1 MIQIRA
7 LTEALSSRQV
17 EDLSALLID
26 AVEGGASLGF
36 LKPLEIER
44 AQAYWKKVAQAVE
57 AGDKALLVA
66 EIEGAIL
73 GTVQVVLDMPQN
85 QPHRGEISKMIVH
98 TRVRQLGL
106 GMRLLEAA
114 EDRAR
119 LAGKSLLVLDTQTG
133 SAAEHL
139 YRKAGYSPLPPL
151 PDYAL
156 TPDGELAPTTI
167 FWKRI

>member
-1 MIQIRA
+1 MQIRA
-7 LTEALSSRQV
+7 VTEALDPRQL

-36 LKPLEIER
+36 LMPMDPER
-44 AQAYWKKVAQAVE
+44 AQAYWEGVSKAVQ

-98 TRVRQLGL
+98 TEIRQLGL
-106 GMRLLEAA
+106 GMRLLLAA
-114 EDRAR
+114 EERAR
-119 LAGKSLLVLDTQTG
+119 IAGKSLLVLDTQTG

-139 YRKAGYSPLPPL
+139 YQKAGYTPLPPL

-156 TPDGELAPTTI
+156 TPDGLLAPTTI

>member
-1 MIQIRA
+1 MQIR
-7 LTEALSSRQV
+7 TLSKAPDPRQL
-17 EDLSALLID
+17 EDLCALLID
-26 AVEGGASLGF
+26 AVEGGGSLGF
-36 LKPLEIER
+36 LKPMEPER
-44 AQAYWKKVAQAVE
+44 ARAYWETVARAVQ

-73 GTVQVVLDMPQN
+73 GTVQVVLEMPQN

-98 TRVRQLGL
+98 TKVRQLGL
-106 GMRLLEAA
+106 GMRLLVAA
-114 EDRAR
+114 EERAHI
-119 LAGKSLLVLDTQTG
+119 AGKSLLVLDTQTG

-139 YRKAGYSPLPPL
+139 YRKAGYCPLPPL

-156 TPDGELAPTTI
+156 TPDGMLAPTTI

>member
-1 MIQIRA
+1 MQIRA
-7 LTEALSSRQV
+7 LTEAIDPRQL
-17 EDLSALLID
+17 EDLCALLID

-36 LKPLEIER
+36 LKPMDLER
-44 AQAYWKKVAQAVE
+44 AQTYWESVSKAVL
-57 AGDKALLVA
+57 AGEKALLVA

-98 TRVRQLGL
+98 TKVRQLGL
-106 GMRLLEAA
+106 GMRLLGASE
-114 EDRAR
+114 ERAQ

-156 TPDGELAPTTI
+156 TPDGVLAPTTI

>member
-1 MIQIRA
+1 MHIRA
-7 LTEALSSRQV
+7 LTDALNPRQM

-36 LKPLEIER
+36 LTPMDPER
-44 AQAYWKKVAQAVE
+44 AQTYWEGVSKAVQ

-98 TRVRQLGL
+98 TKVRQLGL
-106 GMRLLEAA
+106 GMRLLVAA
-114 EDRAR
+114 EERAR
-119 LAGKSLLVLDTQTG
+119 IAGKSLLVLDTQTG

-139 YRKAGYSPLPPL
+139 YQKAGYTPLPPL

-156 TPDGELAPTTI
+156 TPGGLLAPTTI

>member
-1 MIQIRA
+1 MQIRT
-7 LTEALSSRQV
+7 LTETLNPRQL

-36 LKPLEIER
+36 LTPMDPER
-44 AQAYWKKVAQAVE
+44 AQTYWEGVSKAVQ

-85 QPHRGEISKMIVH
+85 QPHRSEISKMIVH
-98 TRVRQLGL
+98 TKVRQLGL
-106 GMRLLEAA
+106 GMRLLVAA
-114 EDRAR
+114 EERAR
-119 LAGKSLLVLDTQTG
+119 IAGKSLLVLDTQTG

-139 YRKAGYSPLPPL
+139 YQKAGYTPLPPL

-156 TPDGELAPTTI
+156 TPDGLLAPTTI

>member
-1 MIQIRA
+1 MQIRA
-7 LTEALSSRQV
+7 VTEALDPRQL

-36 LKPLEIER
+36 LTPMDPER
-44 AQAYWKKVAQAVE
+44 AQTYWEGVSKAVQ

-98 TRVRQLGL
+98 TKVRQLGL
-106 GMRLLEAA
+106 GMRLLLAA
-114 EDRAR
+114 EERAR
-119 LAGKSLLVLDTQTG
+119 IAGKSLLVLDTQTG

-139 YRKAGYSPLPPL
+139 YQKAAYTPLPPL

-156 TPDGELAPTTI
+156 TPDGVLAPTTI

>member
-1 MIQIRA
+1 MQIRA
-7 LTEALSSRQV
+7 LTEALDPRQL
-17 EDLSALLID
+17 EDLCALLID

-36 LKPLEIER
+36 LKPLDYER
-44 AQAYWKKVAQAVE
+44 ARAYWENVARAIQ

-73 GTVQVVLDMPQN
+73 GTVQIVLDMPQN

-98 TRVRQLGL
+98 TKVRQLGL
-106 GMRLLEAA
+106 GARLLDEA
-114 EDRAR
+114 ENRAR
-119 LAGKSLLVLDTQTG
+119 LAGKSLLVLDTHTG

-139 YRKAGYSPLPPL
+139 YRKAGYTPLPPL

-156 TPDGELAPTTI
+156 TPDGVLAPTTI
-167 FWKRI
+167 YWKRI

>member
-1 MIQIRA
+1 MHIRA
-7 LTEALSSRQV
+7 LTEAPDPRQLD
-17 EDLSALLID
+17 DLCALLID

-36 LKPLEIER
+36 LKPLDLER
-44 AQAYWKKVAQAVE
+44 ARTYWESVSRAVQ

-66 EIEGAIL
+66 EIDGAIL

-98 TRVRQLGL
+98 RRVRQLGL
-106 GMRLLEAA
+106 GTRLLDAA
-114 EDRAR
+114 EERAS

-133 SAAEHL
+133 SAAERL
-139 YRKAGYSPLPPL
+139 YTKAGYMPLPPL

-156 TPDGELAPTTI
+156 TPDGVLAATTI

>member
-1 MIQIRA
+1 MQIRT
-7 LTEALSSRQV
+7 LTEALNPRQL
-17 EDLSALLID
+17 EDLCALLID

-36 LKPLEIER
+36 LKPMVPER
-44 AQAYWKKVAQAVE
+44 ARTYWEDVARAVQ

-73 GTVQVVLDMPQN
+73 GTVQVVLEMPQN

-98 TRVRQLGL
+98 TKVRQLGL
-106 GMRLLEAA
+106 GMRLLVAA
-114 EDRAR
+114 EERAHI
-119 LAGKSLLVLDTQTG
+119 AGKSLLVLDTQTG

-156 TPDGELAPTTI
+156 TPDGVLAPTTI

>member
-1 MIQIRA
+1 MQIR
-7 LTEALSSRQV
+7 TLSKAPDPRQL
-17 EDLSALLID
+17 EDLCALLID

-36 LKPLEIER
+36 LKPMEPER
-44 AQAYWKKVAQAVE
+44 ARAYWETAARAVQ

-73 GTVQVVLDMPQN
+73 GTVQVVLEMPQN

-98 TRVRQLGL
+98 TQVRQLGL
-106 GMRLLEAA
+106 GMRLLVAA
-114 EDRAR
+114 EERAHI
-119 LAGKSLLVLDTQTG
+119 AGKSLLVLDTQTG

-139 YRKAGYSPLPPL
+139 YRKAGYTPLPPL

-156 TPDGELAPTTI
+156 TPDGVLAPTTI

>member
-1 MIQIRA
+1 MQIRA
-7 LTEALSSRQV
+7 VTEAPDPHQL
-17 EDLSALLID
+17 EDLCALLID

-36 LKPLEIER
+36 LKPLDEAR
-44 AQAYWKKVAQAVE
+44 ARTYWEGVSKAVQ

-66 EIEGAIL
+66 EIGGAIL

-114 EDRAR
+114 EERAR
-119 LAGKSLLVLDTQTG
+119 FAGKSLMMLDTQTG

-139 YRKAGYSPLPPL
+139 YKKAGYSPLPPL

>member
-1 MIQIRA
+1 MQIRA
-7 LTEALSSRQV
+7 VTEAPDPHQL
-17 EDLSALLID
+17 EDLCALLID

-36 LKPLEIER
+36 LKPLDEAR
-44 AQAYWKKVAQAVE
+44 ARTYWEGVSKAVQ

-66 EIEGAIL
+66 EIGGAIL

-85 QPHRGEISKMIVH
+85 QPHRSEISKMIVH

-114 EDRAR
+114 EERAR
-119 LAGKSLLVLDTQTG
+119 FAGKSLMMLDTQTG

-139 YRKAGYSPLPPL
+139 YKKAGYSPLPPL

>member
-1 MIQIRA
+1 MIQVRA
-7 LTEALSSRQV
+7 LTEALSPRQA

-44 AQAYWKKVAQAVE
+44 AQAYWEKVAHAVE

-98 TRVRQLGL
+98 TKVRQLGL

-156 TPDGELAPTTI
+156 TPDGDLAPTTI

>member
-1 MIQIRA
+1 VIQIRA
-7 LTEALSSRQV
+7 LTEALSPRLA

-36 LKPLEIER
+36 LKPLDLER
-44 AQAYWKKVAQAVE
+44 AQVYWESVARAVK

-66 EIEGAIL
+66 EIEGAIV

-98 TRVRQLGL
+98 TKVRQLGL

-114 EDRAR
+114 EERAR
-119 LAGKSLLVLDTQTG
+119 FAGKSLMVLDTQTG

-139 YRKAGYSPLPPL
+139 YKKAGYSPLPPL

>member
-1 MIQIRA
+1 MQIRA
-7 LTEALSSRQV
+7 VTEAPDPHQLA
-17 EDLSALLID
+17 DLCALLID

-36 LKPLEIER
+36 LKPLDEAR
-44 AQAYWKKVAQAVE
+44 ARTYWESVSKAVQ

-119 LAGKSLLVLDTQTG
+119 LAGKSLLMLDTQTG

>member
-1 MIQIRA
+1 ME
-7 LTEALSSRQV
+7 L
-17 EDLSALLID
+17 
-26 AVEGGASLGF
+26 
-36 LKPLEIER
+36 ER
-44 AQAYWKKVAQAVE
+44 ARAYWQNVSQSVQ

-98 TRVRQLGL
+98 TKVRQLGL
-106 GMRLLEAA
+106 GMRLLGAA
-114 EDRAR
+114 EDRAQ

-156 TPDGELAPTTI
+156 TPDGVLAATTI
-167 FWKRI
+167 FWKRV

>member
-1 MIQIRA
+1 MHIRA
-7 LTEALSSRQV
+7 LTEALDPRQL

-36 LKPLEIER
+36 LTPMGPER
-44 AQAYWKKVAQAVE
+44 AQTYWEGVSKAVQ

-98 TRVRQLGL
+98 TKVRQLGL
-106 GMRLLEAA
+106 GMRLLLAA
-114 EDRAR
+114 EERAR
-119 LAGKSLLVLDTQTG
+119 IAGKSLLVLDTQTG

-139 YRKAGYSPLPPL
+139 YLKAGYSPLPPL

-156 TPDGELAPTTI
+156 TPDGVLSPTTI

>member
-1 MIQIRA
+1 V
-7 LTEALSSRQV
+7 SK
-17 EDLSALLID
+17 
-26 AVEGGASLGF
+26 AV
-36 LKPLEIER
+36 
-44 AQAYWKKVAQAVE
+44 Q

-85 QPHRGEISKMIVH
+85 QPHRGEVSKMIVH
-98 TRVRQLGL
+98 TKVRQLGL
-106 GMRLLEAA
+106 GMRLLVAA
-114 EDRAR
+114 EERAHV
-119 LAGKSLLVLDTQTG
+119 AGKSLLVLDTQTG

-139 YRKAGYSPLPPL
+139 YQKAGYTPLPPL

-156 TPDGELAPTTI
+156 TPDGVLAPTTI

>member
-1 MIQIRA
+1 MQIRSVRDPLSGPELDD
-7 LTEALSSRQV
+7 LTS
-17 EDLSALLID
+17 LLMD
-26 AVEGGASLGF
+26 TVEGGASLGF
-36 LKPLEIER
+36 LKPLDEAR
-44 AQAYWKKVAQAVE
+44 ARTYWEGVSKVVQ

-66 EIEGAIL
+66 EIGGAIL

-85 QPHRGEISKMIVH
+85 QPHRGEVSKMIVH
-98 TRVRQLGL
+98 TKVRQLGL

-119 LAGKSLLVLDTQTG
+119 FAGKSLLVLDTQTG

-139 YRKAGYSPLPPL
+139 YKKAGYSPLPPL

-156 TPDGELAPTTI
+156 TPEGTLAPTTI

>member
-1 MIQIRA
+1 MHIRSVRDPLLGPELDD
-7 LTEALSSRQV
+7 LTS
-17 EDLSALLID
+17 LLMD

-36 LKPLEIER
+36 LKPLDEAR
-44 AQAYWKKVAQAVE
+44 ARTYWEGVSKAVQ

-66 EIEGAIL
+66 EIGGAIL

-98 TRVRQLGL
+98 TKVRQLGL
-106 GMRLLEAA
+106 GMRLLGAA
-114 EDRAR
+114 EERAR
-119 LAGKSLLVLDTQTG
+119 FAGKSLMVLDTQTG

-139 YRKAGYSPLPPL
+139 YKKAGYSPLPPL

-156 TPDGELAPTTI
+156 TPEGTLAPTTI

>member
-1 MIQIRA
+1 MQISA
-7 LTEALSSRQV
+7 VTEAPDPHQL
-17 EDLSALLID
+17 EDLCALLID

-36 LKPLEIER
+36 LKPLDEAR
-44 AQAYWKKVAQAVE
+44 ARTYWEGVSKAVQ

-66 EIEGAIL
+66 EIGGAIL

-114 EDRAR
+114 EERAR
-119 LAGKSLLVLDTQTG
+119 FAGKSLMMLDTQTG

-139 YRKAGYSPLPPL
+139 YKKAGYSPLPPL

>member
-1 MIQIRA
+1 MQIRA
-7 LTEALSSRQV
+7 VTDPLSGRELDDLTS
-17 EDLSALLID
+17 LLVD
-26 AVEGGASLGF
+26 SVEGGASLGF
-36 LKPLEIER
+36 LKPLDE
-44 AQAYWKKVAQAVE
+44 AQARIYWEGVSNAVQA
-57 AGDKALLVA
+57 GQKALLVA
-66 EIEGAIL
+66 EIGGAIL

-98 TRVRQLGL
+98 TKVRQLGL
-106 GMRLLEAA
+106 GTRLLEAG

-133 SAAEHL
+133 SAGERL
-139 YRKAGYSPLPPL
+139 YTKAGFTPLPPL

-156 TPDGELAPTTI
+156 TPDGVLAATTI

>member
-1 MIQIRA
+1 MQIRA
-7 LTEALSSRQV
+7 LTEALDPRQL
-17 EDLSALLID
+17 EDLCALLID

-36 LKPLEIER
+36 LTPMGPER
-44 AQAYWKKVAQAVE
+44 AQTYWEGVSRAVQ

-85 QPHRGEISKMIVH
+85 QPHRSEISKMIVH
-98 TRVRQLGL
+98 RRVRQLGL
-106 GMRLLEAA
+106 GMRLLQAA
-114 EDRAR
+114 EERAS

-133 SAAEHL
+133 SAAERL
-139 YRKAGYSPLPPL
+139 YTKAGYMPLPPL

-156 TPDGELAPTTI
+156 TPDGVLAATTI